1 MGSSRR
7 EPRRDLFDS
16 PNKQRCVSRT
26 SATRCHPSF
35 GSSREMRTGLGVGV
49 PLAHPRPRLALTP
62 TPSLPS
68 RRRTSKIA
76 SVIDHSN
83 RPTFSKLLQRATPA
97 VGDVETSR
105 VGTGAKSASPF
116 GASATRPT
124 RATRDDAP
132 PTSEFTLGHLTLASD
147 PGDPRGLPTPARARE
162 RRFRRR
168 SRRRTAPR
176 APRRGRM
183 GGGARLPPG
192 DASAPL
198 ENTRGAAWERRLAA
212 RGGGASG
219 RRGSRR
225 RRLRR
230 RRGGGVSPRRL
241 LPRTR
246 SRRRRRR
253 RSRRRS
259 RRRGGRHHRR
269 SRPRARGAR
278 GGATKGGSR
287 ARVPLRRRRQARS
300 AVASRRARHRATRG

>member
-68 RRRTSKIA
+68 RRRTSEIA

-83 RPTFSKLLQRATPA
+83 SPTFSKLLQRATPA

-124 RATRDDAP
+124 RPTRDDAP

-147 PGDPRGLPTPARARE
+147 PGDPPAGYPPPPGRASDDSDAARDAE
-162 RRFRRR
+162 PRL
-168 SRRRTAPR
+168 APLGADGWAV
-176 APRRGRM
+176 AP
-183 GGGARLPPG
+183 AFPPG

-212 RGGGASG
+212 REAA
-219 RRGSRR
+219 
-225 RRLRR
+225 LRD
-230 RRGGGVSPRRL
+230 
-241 LPRTR
+241 
-246 SRRRRRR
+246 
-253 RSRRRS
+253 
-259 RRRGGRHHRR
+259 
-269 SRPRARGAR
+269 AE
-278 GGATKGGSR
+278 
-287 ARVPLRRRRQARS
+287 ARVAADRISDNSASIAAR
-300 AVASRRARHRATRG
+300 

>member
-68 RRRTSKIA
+68 RRRTSEIA

-83 RPTFSKLLQRATPA
+83 SPTFSKLLQRATPA

-147 PGDPRGLPTPARARE
+147 PGDPPAGYPPPPGRASDDSDATRDAE
-162 RRFRRR
+162 PRLRP
-168 SRRRTAPR
+168 SARTD
-176 APRRGRM
+176 GRC
-183 GGGARLPPG
+183 ARLPP
-192 DASAPL
+192 ATPPPRSRTPA
-198 ENTRGAAWERRLAA
+198 AAWERRLAA
-212 RGGGASG
+212 RGRASG
-219 RRGSRR
+219 RRARVAAVSAAAEEE
-225 RRLRR
+225 RLAATPPPANEKPPPPPPPQPPPTVAEADAIIA
-230 RRGGGVSPRRL
+230 GK
-241 LPRTR
+241 
-246 SRRRRRR
+246 
-253 RSRRRS
+253 
-259 RRRGGRHHRR
+259 
-269 SRPRARGAR
+269 PRARGAR

-287 ARVPLRRRRQARS
+287 ARVPLRRRRQARIGGC
-300 AVASRRARHRATRG
+300 VARARRRATRG